1 MLLLVGI
8 VVVLNV
14 STASAAT
21 DNTPKVT
28 AVSPANNTI
37 VTTSKNIQVKFSESI
52 KFGNRNITLKTL
64 GGKVITQKKTI
75 SYNTLTI
82 TPTNTLGSGVK
93 YFLQIGKNSVLDL
106 AGNGVSSYTTSFT
119 VSPIN
124 LAQMKDGLSRV
135 QSFYNINNRLPNYV
149 SYGTTKI
156 PISQFKQIIATQG
169 LKIVYYT
176 PQDGWVTLGNVAYD
190 HQDTTYTCGPSSLK
204 MAFSNYGI
212 ILNEMGLASY
222 AGSSSYSGTS
232 HSGLVSAV
240 SKVNSQYG
248 THYSL
253 WDETFSSKGWSGL
266 RNYII
271 NNNPVILHIQSF
283 LNPTSSGHYVVLVGI
298 NINDGLV
305 KIADPSYDNQYRM
318 LTFSQLKSRMDWVVN
333 TGRATEVV
341 LPLTK

>member
-1 MLLLVGI
+1 MGI
-8 VVVLNV
+8 AVILNF
-14 STASAAT
+14 STASAANIT
-21 DNTPKVT
+21 DSTPKVT

-64 GGKVITQKKTI
+64 GGTVIAQKKTI
-75 SYNTLTI
+75 SYNTLVI

-106 AGNGVSSYTTSFT
+106 TGNGVSSYTTSFT

-124 LAQMKDGLSRV
+124 LSQMKDGLSRV
-135 QSFYNINNRLPNYV
+135 QTFYNTNNRLPNYV

-176 PQDGWVTLGNVAYD
+176 PQDGWITLDNVAYD

-204 MAFSNYGI
+204 MAFSNYGMN
-212 ILNEMGLASY
+212 LNEMGLASY
-222 AGSSSYSGTS
+222 AGSNSYSGTT
-232 HSGLVSAV
+232 HSGLISAV
-240 SKVNSQYG
+240 NKVNLQYG
-248 THYSL
+248 AHYNT
-253 WDETFSSKGWSGL
+253 WDETFSSKGWNGL
-266 RNYII
+266 RNYLI
-271 NNNPVILHIQSF
+271 NNNPVILHVQSF

-305 KIADPSYDNQYRM
+305 KIADPSYDNKYRL
-318 LTFSQLKSRMDWVVN
+318 LTFTQLKSRMDWIVN

-341 LPLTK
+341 IPLTR